1 MGDSCPEI
9 IKYIYTD
16 RVPRL
21 ITQMTNANDIDNI
34 LFAGGDKFN
43 WIITRVKV
51 VRIKHKAVINS
62 MDSHVDWILLKRSM
76 SNIQPARSS
85 KLIKNT
91 VKSNIHIDLLA
102 GKVFDKNR
110 QLRIGTFSLDLPDI
124 GSLKYLK
131 NS

>member
-21 ITQMTNANDIDNI
+21 IMQTTNANDIDSI
-34 LFAGGDKFN
+34 LFAGWDKFN
-43 WIITRVKV
+43 WIIARVKV
-51 VRIKHKAVINS
+51 ERIKHKAVINS
-62 MDSHVDWILLKRSM
+62 IESHVEWIPLKRSM
-76 SNIQPARSS
+76 SNIQPARSR

-91 VKSNIHIDLLA
+91 AKSNIHIDLLA
-102 GKVFDKNR
+102 GKIFDKNR